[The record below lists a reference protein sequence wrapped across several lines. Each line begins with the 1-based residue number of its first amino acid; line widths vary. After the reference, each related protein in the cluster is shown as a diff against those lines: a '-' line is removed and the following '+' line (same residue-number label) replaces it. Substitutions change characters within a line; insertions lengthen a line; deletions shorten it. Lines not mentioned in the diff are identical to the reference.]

1 MKIKIP
7 HFSELVRHTFRV
19 LTVIGFFL
27 LNTANAAPDGA
38 ALYSQNCAACHK
50 INEKLVGPALGGVEN
65 RHSEEWLIKW
75 IRNSQAM
82 IASGDAEAVKIATEY
97 NNLVMPA
104 YDWSDEEIKA
114 VLAYIKEEGA
124 KAPAATAGTDGGGAA
139 SAVKP
144 STAAYVVFTLIIVL
158 LLIAFLFA
166 ARILQTYLK
175 TKGKLFIHWNNT
187 NAGLMLVF
195 MVLFFGFVA
204 YNFIAFTKD
213 LLPEAA
219 SIHGVITDEL
229 LMITVYITMAVFI
242 LTHILLFVYTFI
254 YRHQKGRRAFFFHDN
269 MKLEIFWTV
278 VPAIVLATL
287 VLYGFNVWKDIT
299 QTEPA
304 EDAEVVE
311 LFAYQFG
318 WIARY
323 PGADGVLGSSDYR
336 KITTSNKLGLDEA
349 DKFSADDKMTQ
360 ELVLPVNR
368 AVLFKF
374 RAKDVIHSAY
384 MPHFRVQMNVVPGM
398 PTQFHFVPTITT
410 EEMRKKT
417 GNPDFNYELACN
429 KICGA
434 AHFNMRMKITVV
446 SEEVYAE
453 WVNTQ
458 KTYFKTAE
466 PAVAQLIN
474 N

>member
-7 HFSELVRHTFRV
+7 HFSELVKHTLRV
-19 LTVIGFFL
+19 FTVIGFFL
-27 LNTANAAPDGA
+27 LNTANAQVDGT
-38 ALYSQNCAACHK
+38 ALYNENCASCHN
-50 INEKLVGPALGGVEN
+50 IHTKLVGPALAGVET
-65 RHSEEWLIKW
+65 RHTEEWLIKW
-75 IRNSQAM
+75 IRNSQALVN
-82 IASGDAEAVKIATEY
+82 AGDPEAVKIFNEY
-97 NNLVMPA
+97 NKVPMPA
-104 YDWSDEEIKA
+104 YDWSEEQIKA

-124 KAPAATAGTDGGGAA
+124 KAPVTASGGPNGVSVAA
-139 SAVKP
+139 KP
-144 STAAYVVFTLIIVL
+144 STSAYVVFTLILVL
-158 LLIAFLFA
+158 LFFAILFT
-166 ARILQTYLK
+166 ARIVQTYLK

-195 MVLFFGFVA
+195 MVAFFGFVA
-204 YNFIAFTKD
+204 YNFIAFTTT
-213 LLPEAA
+213 LLPESA
-219 SIHGVITDEL
+219 SEHGVITDEL

-242 LTHILLFVYTFI
+242 LTHILLFIYPYI
-254 YRHQKGRRAFFFHDN
+254 YRHKEGKKAFFFHDN

-278 VPAIVLATL
+278 IPAIVLATL

-299 QTEPA
+299 QSEPD
-304 EDAEVVE
+304 ENAEVIE

-318 WIARY
+318 WFARY
-323 PGADGVLGSSDYR
+323 PGDDGVLGASDYR
-336 KITTSNKLGLDEA
+336 MITTGNKLGLDEK
-349 DKFSADDKMTQ
+349 DESGADDKLCQ
-360 ELVLPVNR
+360 GEFYLPVNR

-374 RAKDVIHSAY
+374 RGRDVIHSAY

-434 AHFNMRMKITVV
+434 NHFNMRMKIVVV
-446 SEEVYAE
+446 SEEEYAE
-453 WVNTQ
+453 WLKNQ
-458 KTYFKTAE
+458 KPYFKKSE
-466 PAVAQLIN
+466 PAVAQLTN